1 MNEFEFANDLNE
13 KFDDLNLNYNDI
25 LAVEVSICKENYI
38 TDEQKIYKDIIF
50 EVPAKHTYED
60 IVKVIDAIDKEARA
74 PVVDYEN
81 TEREEI
87 HFDFIIMGTIWLKN
101 GDRLEIEDDWDYYYY
116 FFRYHPLV
124 TIGEDLL
131 NGTICTFGE
140 TSIRYIDGEDDE

>member
-25 LAVEVSICKENYI
+25 LAVDVAIRKENYI
-38 TDEQKIYKDIIF
+38 TDEQKISKDIIF

-60 IVKVIDAIDKEARA
+60 IVKVIDAIDKEVRT
-74 PVVDYEN
+74 PVIDYEN

-87 HFDFIIMGTIWLKN
+87 HFDFIIMGIIWLKN
-101 GDRLEIEDDWDYYYY
+101 GDRLEIEDDWYNYY

-124 TIGEDLL
+124 TIREELL
-131 NGTICTFGE
+131 NGTTCTFGE
-140 TSIRYIDGEDDE
+140 TSIRYIEGEDDE